1 MRRRQVGYGLA
12 GVALCLGGVLA
23 ACGGGGDGD
32 GYVAVGAAGAGP
44 EEGPADAVAPSG
56 KVELFPLDGTTPP
69 AGAPSA
75 GGPSGGGTSGD
86 TGTGAGAGTGTGT
99 GAGTAPG
106 AGSSAAPG
114 HTEPPS
120 RPSTGPG
127 GTPAP
132 TAPGTDSPGTPS
144 PGTTP
149 PATPPGPAVL
159 SIVDLVR
166 DTTDTRW
173 CEKVT
178 LEFRN
183 TGGSPVPSGSVTFET
198 HIIGALG
205 IDWATVE
212 SAQPLPAP
220 ISAGA
225 TKTRTYTVCVD
236 SWRVPL
242 GMHIETQD
250 ARAEY

>member
-23 ACGGGGDGD
+23 ACGGDGNGG

-44 EEGPADAVAPSG
+44 EEGPADAVTPSG

-75 GGPSGGGTSGD
+75 GGPSGGGTSADTG
-86 TGTGAGAGTGTGT
+86 TGTGAGAG
-99 GAGTAPG
+99 AGTPT
-106 AGSSAAPG
+106 APG

-120 RPSTGPG
+120 RPSTGTG
-127 GTPAP
+127 GTSAP
-132 TAPGTDSPGTPS
+132 TAPGTAPPGTTP

-166 DTTDTRW
+166 DTTDKRW

-220 ISAGA
+220 IAAGS

-250 ARAEY
+250 ARAAY